1 MSHVRRPV
9 AALGCAVVLTV
20 AACGGSDGSDGPAT
34 TVPPVPVID
43 DARDVRGADPCAV
56 LTPEQLEQAG
66 FGAPGV
72 PGRTPESLPLCEWQ
86 AANGAVLT
94 ITLFVAPKALDTLA
108 QNSDPTTARVRLAG
122 YPALETFTEEGR
134 YCQYDV
140 GPAPDQ
146 VLIGAMSG
154 GEPDSCTALQNMM
167 ITALGNLPPSQP

>member
-1 MSHVRRPV
+1 MSHVRQQAV
-9 AALGCAVVLTV
+9 ALGCAVAVTV
-20 AACGGSDGSDGPAT
+20 VGCGGSNGAEAPAT
-34 TVPPVPVID
+34 TVPPVPAID
-43 DARDVRGADPCAV
+43 DAKDVRGVDPCAV
-56 LTPEQLEQAG
+56 FAPEQLGQAG

-86 AANGAVLT
+86 GTNGAVLT
-94 ITLFVAPKALDTLA
+94 ITLLLAPDALGTLA

-134 YCQYDV
+134 YCRYDV

-154 GEPDSCTALQNMM
+154 GVPDSCTALQGMM
-167 ITALGNLPPSQP
+167 ITALPNLPPHQS